1 MDNYLIFNVEGNS
14 MSPTLKHGDKIKI
27 KKIDINDKINLND
40 IVIFN
45 HPFKE
50 NFKLIKRVKKIKNE
64 FNLFVEG
71 DNEDILS
78 SEDSHNFG
86 FIDKNEI
93 IGIKKGKI

>member
-1 MDNYLIFNVEGNS
+1 MNEYLVFNVKGDS
-14 MSPTLKHGDKIKI
+14 MLPTFKNGDEIKI

-50 NFKLIKRVKKIKNE
+50 NFKLIKRVTRITNKI
-64 FNLFVEG
+64 NLFVEG
-71 DNEDILS
+71 DNKDLLS

-86 FIDKNEI
+86 FIKKNEI
-93 IGIKKGKI
+93 IAIKKGKK